1 MKTIFS
7 FMFAMTLVLL
17 LQSNTFAQKYFTYD
31 GDVFSVLLKTNTAN
45 TQVVEVS
52 FSSKGEWHKFE
63 IIDFSDLE
71 STGTGG
77 FLYTVK
83 DGKGD
88 NYYVDY
94 YRTEDYIIVYSGDQS
109 TSWTLNR
116 RQE

>member
-1 MKTIFS
+1 MKTFFS

-17 LQSNTFAQKYFTYD
+17 LQSHTFAQQYFTYD
-31 GDVFSVLLKTNTAN
+31 GDVFSVLLKTNSAN

-52 FSSKGEWHKFE
+52 FSSKGEWHKFD

-71 STGTGG
+71 ATGEGG

-88 NYYVDY
+88 SYYVDY
-94 YRTEDYIIVYSGDQS
+94 YRAQDYIIVYSSDKQ
-109 TSWTLNR
+109 TQWTLNR
-116 RQE
+116 REE